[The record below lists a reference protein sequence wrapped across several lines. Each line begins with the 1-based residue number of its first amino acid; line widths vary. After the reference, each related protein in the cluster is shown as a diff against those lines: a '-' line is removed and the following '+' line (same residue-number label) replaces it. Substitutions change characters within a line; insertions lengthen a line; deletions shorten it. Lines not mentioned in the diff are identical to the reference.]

1 MMSIEPWVFK
11 HPFTCMI
18 AGPTQSGK
26 TSILK
31 TILENNQ
38 YLIYPPPSNIFYCY
52 AAWQKSFDQLK
63 LSCPLIEFKEGIMDL
78 DLINPKN
85 NNLLILDDLM
95 DTCKNDDTILNLFTT
110 NSHHRNISVF
120 LITQN
125 LFTKGKHSRT
135 ISLNSNY
142 MIIMNNPRDKIQIEC
157 LARQMYPQYPKFLVE
172 AYEDAT
178 KTRYGYLFI
187 DLTQDTDQILR
198 VQTGIV
204 DDKLRLIYVPNSIA
218 PKNLYYDI

>member
-1 MMSIEPWVFK
+1 MITIDSWIFK

-31 TILENNQ
+31 TILEFNQ
-38 YLIYPPPSNIFYCY
+38 SLIYPPPSKIYYCY

-63 LSCPLIEFKEGIMDL
+63 LKCPYIEFHQGIKDIEFL
-78 DLINPKN
+78 DPNV
-85 NNLLILDDLM
+85 NNLFILDDLM

-120 LITQN
+120 LISQN
-125 LFTKGKHSRT
+125 LFNKGKHSRT
-135 ISLNSNY
+135 ISLNCNY
-142 MIIMNNPRDKIQIEC
+142 MIVMNNPRDKVQIEC

-178 KTRYGYLFI
+178 KTRFGYLFI

-204 DDKLRLIYVPNSIA
+204 NEKLRVIYVPNAIA
-218 PKNLYYDI
+218 PNNFSFDY